1 MFTDVQILLTYL
13 SIYKTRLDTVRR
25 GDSGAS
31 GIETAIISAILAGIA
46 ITIAG
51 IIVTRI
57 TSRGQCIA
65 NGTTTCS

>member
-1 MFTDVQILLTYL
+1 MPAELQFLLVAFSL
-13 SIYKTRLDTVRR
+13 QRARFEVARR
-25 GDSGAS
+25 SDSGAS

-57 TSRGQCIA
+57 TSRGECIA
-65 NGTTTCS
+65 SGTETCA